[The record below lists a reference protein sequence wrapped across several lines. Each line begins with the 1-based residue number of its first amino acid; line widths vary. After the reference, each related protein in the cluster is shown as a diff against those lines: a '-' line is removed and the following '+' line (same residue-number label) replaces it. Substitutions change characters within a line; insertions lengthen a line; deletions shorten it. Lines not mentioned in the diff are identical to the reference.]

1 MDAAAFDECEFTDRF
16 LADLAGNAY
25 TCSVMLSILCSIFIE
40 VEWHKENECSHDSNI
55 IDALG
60 ALRGSDEGEDPDDGD
75 SDDADNDDADSDD
88 ASVEPAWVSW
98 GAIGPE

>member
-40 VEWHKENECSHDSNI
+40 LDWHKEDERSHDSNI
-55 IDALG
+55 EEALETLCG
-60 ALRGSDEGEDPDDGD
+60 GDENNDLDDGD
-75 SDDADNDDADSDD
+75 SDDADSDD
-88 ASVEPAWVSW
+88 ASVEKAWVSFE
-98 GAIGPE
+98 AMAPS